1 VSIDL
6 RAIEA
11 GTIIS
16 IIVTAAA
23 PHIAL
28 SVADLCRIV
37 KIIVEQGGL
46 FGWIILLLLYSAAG
60 LINRII
66 TERIGN
72 GPSRME
78 DNLGGSAH
86 LSILP
91 LWQNMAIFLTD
102 PHNIVRK

>member
-60 LINRII
+60 
-66 TERIGN
+66 
-72 GPSRME
+72 
-78 DNLGGSAH
+78 
-86 LSILP
+86 
-91 LWQNMAIFLTD
+91 
-102 PHNIVRK
+102 